1 MNNKFKIAIIG
12 SRKYNN
18 YYKIEKEFFKL
29 LDDLKLIKEDI
40 LIVSGGAK
48 GVDSIAQQIARN
60 HGIPILIFYPDYIK
74 YGKRAPLV
82 RNLQIIENSD
92 FILAF
97 PTKDSKGTRFTI
109 TEARKRKKPNR
120 IIKVDKSQNCW

>member
-48 GVDSIAQQIARN
+48 GVDSIAH
-60 HGIPILIFYPDYIK
+60 HGIPILIFYPDYTK
-74 YGKRAPLV
+74 YGKRAPLI

-97 PTKDSKGTRFTI
+97 PTEDSRGTRFVI
-109 TEARKRKKPNR
+109 REARKRKKPNR
-120 IIKVDKSQNCW
+120 IIEVDKS